1 MISPAGLLIL
11 TLTLDQSLH
20 DRLKEKTS
28 QRANDGNFMLF
39 PSKCNFG
46 NDNDNSFQNGINSSP
61 VNNRQ

>member
-11 TLTLDQSLH
+11 TLTLDKSLH

-39 PSKCNFG
+39 LQNVTLAMTMTTPSKTA
-46 NDNDNSFQNGINSSP
+46 
-61 VNNRQ
+61 